1 AATMRSL
8 AAALQP
14 AMTRRGEGARA
25 LQLVLFAS
33 DGAVTRLNIGTA
45 APLRDAGL
53 IAVLFAE
60 RLAATATDETDFAAG
75 YGDAAGFDMVRLCVS
90 QSEPLADAQIDLA
103 GETGGAADRNQ
114 LFSRLGA
121 RLGEARITRPVAID
135 THIPEQAVR
144 PRPVASQSVPS
155 GLAAAADA
163 FAGPVPGYPPER
175 PLKLFE
181 RPEPVAVVA
190 EVPEGPPL
198 TFRWR
203 RVLYQVARAEG
214 PERIA
219 PEWWCDDMAAQNLA
233 VQNPASVTRDYFRI
247 EDRQGRRFWLYRDG
261 LYGSDAEDGAG
272 RPCWYV
278 HGLFA

>member
-1 AATMRSL
+1 GA
-8 AAALQP
+8 
-14 AMTRRGEGARA
+14 GARA

-33 DGAVTRLNIGTA
+33 DGAVTRLGLGTA

-53 IAVLFAE
+53 IAALFAE
-60 RLAATATDETDFAAG
+60 RLAARSADETDFGAG
-75 YGDAAGFDMVRLCVS
+75 HGNAAGFDMVRLCVVE
-90 QSEPLADAQIDLA
+90 SEPLAEVQIDLA
-103 GETGGAADRNQ
+103 GEAGGVADRNQ

-121 RLGEARITRPVAID
+121 RLGAARVTRPVAVD

-144 PRPVASQSVPS
+144 ARPVASHSAPS
-155 GLAAAADA
+155 ACAVAAADA
-163 FAGPVPGYPPER
+163 FAGPFPGYPPER
-175 PLKLFE
+175 PLKLFD
-181 RPEPVAVVA
+181 RPEPVEVVA

-198 TFRWR
+198 AFRWR

-219 PEWWCDDMAAQNLA
+219 PEWWRDDVAAQNLA
-233 VQNPASVTRDYFRI
+233 AQDLMAATRDYFRI
-247 EDRQGRRFWLYRDG
+247 EDREGRRFWLYRDG
-261 LYGSDAEDGAG
+261 LYGGEAGHGADCGAG